1 MKYLISTLLIGICLL
16 GCSKDEATSK
26 ATGVFEATELIVSAE
41 STGKILELKVEEGQS
56 VRAGESMGQ
65 IDTLDLSL
73 KKMQLKAS
81 QLSLESGKPDVE
93 TEMKATER
101 EIEKL
106 EMEKERTARLLE
118 AEVATQKQMDDIEAQ
133 LDVLKARLQAQ
144 KRNLNSSSEAIDAQS
159 DAIRAQIDQLNNQI
173 QKSGIVSPMDA
184 TVLVKYV
191 EAGEF
196 VGMGKPL
203 CKLGDLENM
212 VLKAYVGAEQ
222 LPELKIGQEVAVNAE
237 LGASENREFKG
248 TISWISG
255 KAEFTPK
262 TIQTQDE
269 RANLVYAIK
278 IRVKNDGILKIG
290 MYAGINWE

>member
-1 MKYLISTLLIGICLL
+1 MKHLLSVTMLGLL
-16 GCSKDEATSK
+16 LMACDQEQKTAK

-41 STGKILELKVEEGQS
+41 STGKILQLNVHEGQS
-56 VRAGESMGQ
+56 VLAGESMGQ

-73 KKMQLKAS
+73 KKMQLSAS
-81 QLSLESGKPDVE
+81 QLSLESGKPDVQ

-106 EMEKERTARLLE
+106 ELEKERTARLLE

-133 LDVLKARLQAQ
+133 LDVLNARLAAQ
-144 KRNLNSSSEAIDAQS
+144 KRNLNASTKAIDAQS
-159 DAIRAQIDQLNNQI
+159 DAIMAQIDQLNNQI
-173 QKSGIVSPMDA
+173 QKSGIVSPIDA

-196 VGMGKPL
+196 VGLGKPL

-212 VLKAYVGAEQ
+212 VLKAYISAEQ
-222 LPELKIGQEVAVNAE
+222 LPELKIGQEVEVVAE
-237 LGASENREFKG
+237 LGATDNRSFIG
-248 TISWISG
+248 TISWISS

-290 MYAGINWE
+290 MYAGVNWE